1 MNAKKVN
8 IWSSQN
14 KCIYSLRIE
23 INYFLKFKL
32 STNGST
38 KKVLQ
43 FQLITL
49 SSIYNIKLRCCKK
62 SIPIEILSQ
71 NRKWG
76 LTYAKVPLFAWIF
89 IWFQM
94 KKIAAV
100 YNCNHG
106 FLASAGP
113 NDLPCMP
120 PLLVIWS
127 WRWHLSCVPQRSQ
140 ILALIHR
147 FPDLWL
153 QSESTQYLT
162 IAKEIEDT
170 FTYSIWKAVVNIVDF
185 HYESKHFSTL

>member
-1 MNAKKVN
+1 MVINLWKYLFLHLAITKFGSLNSDELFISESMYLIFHLIGRCLNQFVFVYFQQKDSFWFSNCITRRIKTQVKHNVKVNAKKVN

-14 KCIYSLRIE
+14 KCIYSLGIE

-62 SIPIEILSQ
+62 SILIEILSQ

-100 YNCNHG
+100 YIS
-106 FLASAGP
+106 L
-113 NDLPCMP
+113 
-120 PLLVIWS
+120 
-127 WRWHLSCVPQRSQ
+127 
-140 ILALIHR
+140 
-147 FPDLWL
+147 
-153 QSESTQYLT
+153 
-162 IAKEIEDT
+162 
-170 FTYSIWKAVVNIVDF
+170 
-185 HYESKHFSTL
+185 

>member
-1 MNAKKVN
+1 MFVYFQQKDSFWFSNCITRRIKTQVKHNVKVNAKKVN

-62 SIPIEILSQ
+62 SILIEILSQ

-89 IWFQM
+89 YM
-94 KKIAAV
+94 VSNEKICSCIYQPIKDFSKTAIMAFWPV
-100 YNCNHG
+100 
-106 FLASAGP
+106 
-113 NDLPCMP
+113 
-120 PLLVIWS
+120 LVLMTYPACHPS
-127 WRWHLSCVPQRSQ
+127 W
-140 ILALIHR
+140 
-147 FPDLWL
+147 
-153 QSESTQYLT
+153 
-162 IAKEIEDT
+162 
-170 FTYSIWKAVVNIVDF
+170 
-185 HYESKHFSTL
+185 

>member
-1 MNAKKVN
+1 MEILVPSFGNHQIRVFKFWWVIHFWINVSHLPSHWKMSEPIVFVYFQQKDSFWFSNCITRRIKTQVKHNVKVNAKKVN

-14 KCIYSLRIE
+14 KCIYSLGIE

-94 KKIAAV
+94 KKFAAV
-100 YNCNHG
+100 YIS
-106 FLASAGP
+106 L
-113 NDLPCMP
+113 
-120 PLLVIWS
+120 
-127 WRWHLSCVPQRSQ
+127 
-140 ILALIHR
+140 
-147 FPDLWL
+147 
-153 QSESTQYLT
+153 
-162 IAKEIEDT
+162 
-170 FTYSIWKAVVNIVDF
+170 
-185 HYESKHFSTL
+185 

>member
-14 KCIYSLRIE
+14 KCIYSLGIE

-38 KKVLQ
+38 KEVLQ
-43 FQLITL
+43 FQLIAL

-62 SIPIEILSQ
+62 SILIEILSQ

-94 KKIAAV
+94 KQFPAV
-100 YNCNHG
+100 RNTDQSIKDFSKNCYHG

-127 WRWHLSCVPQRSQ
+127 WRWHLSCVPRRSR

-162 IAKEIEDT
+162 IAKEIGDT
-170 FTYSIWKAVVNIVDF
+170 VTVHILFGK
-185 HYESKHFSTL
+185 